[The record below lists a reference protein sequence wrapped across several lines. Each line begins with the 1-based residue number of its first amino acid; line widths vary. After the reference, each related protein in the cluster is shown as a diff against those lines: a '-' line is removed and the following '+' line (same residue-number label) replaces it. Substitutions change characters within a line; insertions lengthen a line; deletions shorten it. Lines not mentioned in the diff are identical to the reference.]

1 MFYSS
6 GLCQMLTFWNAGC
19 NTDDC
24 FLSMQAYELLSLH
37 KESLLD
43 AIMFINECSQQSAS
57 ESDLKS
63 GNKVP
68 DYVERLVKKQMQ
80 ASWLFKDAA
89 VKYGDIQYDESGGVD
104 SEEELEADE
113 VEDDGDDES
122 EWETASESEE
132 VAVDLKDN
140 VYNEEAGRNLK
151 TGEKRLSTRNHP
163 VFKGITLRD
172 LLGPQYENASY

>member
-1 MFYSS
+1 
-6 GLCQMLTFWNAGC
+6 
-19 NTDDC
+19 
-24 FLSMQAYELLSLH
+24 MQAYELLSLH

-80 ASWLFKDAA
+80 ASWLFKEAA
-89 VKYGDIQYDESGGVD
+89 VKHGDIQYDESGGVD
-104 SEEELEADE
+104 SDDELEAEE

-132 VAVDLKDN
+132 VAVDAKDS
-140 VYNEEAGRNLK
+140 VYNEEARRDSK
-151 TGEKRLSTRNHP
+151 TGEKRVSARNHP

-172 LLGPQYENASY
+172 LLGLQYENATY

>member
-1 MFYSS
+1 
-6 GLCQMLTFWNAGC
+6 MLFC
-19 NTDDC
+19 STDDY
-24 FLSMQAYELLSLH
+24 FLFMQAYELLSLH

-57 ESDLKS
+57 ENDLKS

-89 VKYGDIQYDESGGVD
+89 LKHGDIQYDESGGVD
-104 SEEELEADE
+104 SEEELEAE
-113 VEDDGDDES
+113 EAEEDGDDES
-122 EWETASESEE
+122 EWETASESDE
-132 VAVDLKDN
+132 VAVDAKDTT
-140 VYNEEAGRNLK
+140 YNPEAGRDLK
-151 TGEKRLSTRNHP
+151 NEKRLNTRNHP